1 METRVTLNLTYV
13 VANIHLCYEMNGNKI
28 TMNPSAACV
37 MFYCFLIL
45 LSVATVCGN
54 LLVIISVFYFKHLH
68 TPTNFLILSLAVAD
82 LLVGIIVFPLG
93 MAFSFTLC
101 MFQDDL
107 ICKIR
112 DSLGTYFCTCS
123 ILHLCCISIDRYCAV
138 CQPLK
143 YKSKIS
149 HHVIVF
155 MITVSWGASA
165 LIAIGSAPKSKQKC
179 QENGFI
185 EVLMKNILGTVL
197 SFYLPLVII
206 LCVYLKIFFVAQRQA
221 QNIQTRMKCGATI
234 SKMERKATKTLAIV
248 LGIFIF
254 CWTPFFFCFTLLP
267 FTNNS
272 MTVLMLEASV
282 CVGLT
287 NSTLNPLIYAF
298 FYSWFKSA
306 FRIIMSGKI
315 LDSTYANTIL
325 N

>member
-28 TMNPSAACV
+28 TRYLSAACV
-37 MFYCFLIL
+37 MLYCFLIL
-45 LSVATVCGN
+45 LSVATICGN
-54 LLVIISVFYFKHLH
+54 LLVIISVFYFKQLH

-82 LLVGIIVFPLG
+82 LLVGIIVLPLG
-93 MAFSFTLC
+93 MVFSFTLC

-107 ICKIR
+107 ICRIR
-112 DSLGTYFCTCS
+112 DSLGIYSCTCS

-149 HHVIVF
+149 RHVVVF
-155 MITVSWGASA
+155 MITVNWGASA
-165 LIAIGSAPKSKQKC
+165 LNAIAATPKSKEKC
-179 QENGFI
+179 KENNCI
-185 EVLMKNILGTVL
+185 EVLLRNIVGPILA
-197 SFYLPLVII
+197 FYLPLVII
-206 LCVYLKIFFVAQRQA
+206 FCVYLKIFLVAQRQA
-221 QNIQTRMKCGATI
+221 QNIQTGMKCGATI
-234 SKMERKATKTLAIV
+234 SKIERKATKTLAIV
-248 LGIFIF
+248 LGVFIF

-272 MTVLMLEASV
+272 IPVPVLEAFI

-315 LDSTYANTIL
+315 LGSNCTNTIL
-325 N
+325 H